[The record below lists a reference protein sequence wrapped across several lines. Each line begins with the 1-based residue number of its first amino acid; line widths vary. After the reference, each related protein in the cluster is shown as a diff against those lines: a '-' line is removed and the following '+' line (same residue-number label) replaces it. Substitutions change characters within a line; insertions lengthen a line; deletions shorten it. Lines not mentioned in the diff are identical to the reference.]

1 MFCLSVR
8 SSGIAASVR
17 LRISDEWTAQD
28 LDNVVAYRLLVFD
41 NDKIEQSA
49 KAIAAEVWRS
59 SGMSTD
65 DDNEP
70 EVDRSGAEVW

>member
-1 MFCLSVR
+1 VFCLSVR

-17 LRISDEWTAQD
+17 LRISDEWDAQD
-28 LDNVVAYRLLVFD
+28 LDNVVSYRLLVHD

-59 SGMSTD
+59 SGMND
-65 DDNEP
+65 DAENEP

>member
-1 MFCLSVR
+1 M
-8 SSGIAASVR
+8 
-17 LRISDEWTAQD
+17 RISDEWTAQD